1 MFQKFHVLLEKE
13 SEGMI
18 KTENIQAPAPGSLA
32 AWFLEI
38 RPHFLILSLALVF
51 LGSALAWHDGHFQAG
66 HAALGGLGL
75 LLLHI
80 CVNTLN
86 DYFDYKNGIDLK
98 TVPTPF
104 SGGSRVLN
112 AGLLGPGSVLR
123 FSLACFVLAVP
134 IGVYFLFRTGWGLL
148 PILTAG
154 ALIVLLYTQ
163 LLTRMGIGEIAAG
176 LGLGTL
182 PILGLYYIQAG
193 TYPVPVLWAS
203 VIPGLLTFNLL
214 FLNEFPDL
222 EADRAG
228 GRRHLLVLLG
238 RSRCAWIYAGS
249 TLLAYIVLLLGV
261 FLGFMPP
268 LSLLGVATIPQASR
282 AVRGA
287 FHYRDGQGFLPV
299 LAANVAV
306 VVGTPVLMAVGYI
319 LAGRMP

>member
-1 MFQKFHVLLEKE
+1 ME
-13 SEGMI
+13 SKRMAAI
-18 KTENIQAPAPGSLA
+18 RAGSLM
-32 AWFLEI
+32 AWFLEL
-38 RPHFLILSLALVF
+38 RPHFLVLSLALVF

-86 DYFDYKNGIDLK
+86 DYFDYQSGIDLK

-104 SGGSRVLN
+104 SGGSRVLI
-112 AGLLGPGSVLR
+112 AGLLSPGSVLR
-123 FSLACFVLAVP
+123 FALACFVLAVP
-134 IGVYFLFRTGWGLL
+134 IGAYFLFRTGWGLL

-163 LLTRMGIGEIAAG
+163 FLTRLGIGEIAAG

-182 PILGLYYIQAG
+182 PILGLYYVQAG

-203 VIPGLLTFNLL
+203 IIPGLLTFNLL

-238 RSRCAWIYAGS
+238 RSRCAWLYAV
-249 TLLAYIVLLLGV
+249 TTHLVYAWIILGV
-261 FLGFMPP
+261 VLKLMPP
-268 LSLLGVATIPQASR
+268 LSLLGLSTLPQAVR
-282 AVRGA
+282 AVRGS
-287 FHYRDGQGFLPV
+287 FNYREDGGFLPV

-306 VVGTPVLMAVGYI
+306 VIGTPLLMAIGYI
-319 LAGRMP
+319 LTGRMP